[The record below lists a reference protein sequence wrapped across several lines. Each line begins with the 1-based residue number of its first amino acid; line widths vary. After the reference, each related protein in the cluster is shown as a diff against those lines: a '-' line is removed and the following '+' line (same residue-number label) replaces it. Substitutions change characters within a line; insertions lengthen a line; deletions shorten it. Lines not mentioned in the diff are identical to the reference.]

1 MKLKNEYIEELYKET
16 VKDDVSL
23 MKLLPL
29 I

>member
-23 MKLLPL
+23 MKLLSL